1 MGFKDFSLCVC
12 VGGAGPKSAICTPT
26 SPDVA
31 LPSPS
36 LYPPL
41 CCLLPL
47 MPMLPLLSLSLS
59 TSQGSAVSA
68 DVCA

>member
-1 MGFKDFSLCVC
+1 MCVC
-12 VGGAGPKSAICTPT
+12 GRGWAQVSHLHPT
-26 SPDVA
+26 YPDVA
-31 LPSPS
+31 LPSPA